1 MARRPFF
8 SGNYGSALGSFDT
21 AAKLIA
27 QAGQTQGQAMAN
39 IGAQV
44 GGMIEQYGLN
54 KQKKEELEN
63 KIRNRIRLDPS
74 LAQRLTMTGDEDF
87 DKKNFSDM
95 DKLSKGEL
103 GLKGL
108 RGLDSAMATVKEIDL
123 QKQQEEDRNIKTK
136 MSLALLNEQEDK
148 NELKDRLENQRKASK
163 NLVQEKAQGLL
174 NRLLN
179 LSGPERQKA
188 TSLLNPLQRK
198 MISEYQ
204 LIKQGNFD
212 PSDYMQSAEDALKM
226 KIDMTEFEKLKGEL
240 EDQDRERT
248 QAKEDERIKKDRYLA
263 LEGQLERIQKGLAEG
278 RLTRE
283 KLSPDDSYVLSQ
295 EDNIRLRLPLGERP
309 DVVEVLAE
317 RKEQEFKQEE
327 READK
332 LRFDAEKTLASD
344 PNVFQTRAG
353 FLRKDPDG
361 NVVRIGTPSEN
372 IGPVRLDKGEAI
384 IQQGRKAAEE
394 YDEKKEPLIAPT
406 AAGGDVKGMLQDL
419 TLYLAGKVGLSGK
432 EVDEAGLGIGLGL
445 EEREEQT
452 ARLTAI
458 NALIKPILV
467 NAVNSRGPVYTQKN
481 VDEDILANPKQDNP
495 TVLRRLNEYPRFLQE
510 SLTEAESVLRDPE
523 IKPGTETYEKAR
535 RIALSAPRL
544 LVVINASLGG
554 QINTEFSDP
563 SIDRILGGASDNQS
577 TKTIPVP
584 TNPMGSFSKEDL
596 LKKL

>member
-1 MARRPFF
+1 LLGIEKPKAPPESEEAKEARRLKKEMIAEQEEKQRRSSIELVQQEAKELVSNLLGL
-8 SGNYGSALGSFDT
+8 SGSERQEALTS
-21 AAKLIA
+21 
-27 QAGQTQGQAMAN
+27 
-39 IGAQV
+39 
-44 GGMIEQYGLN
+44 LN
-54 KQKKEELEN
+54 PKQKQM
-63 KIRNRIRLDPS
+63 IR
-74 LAQRLTMTGDEDF
+74 
-87 DKKNFSDM
+87 
-95 DKLSKGEL
+95 
-103 GLKGL
+103 
-108 RGLDSAMATVKEIDL
+108 
-123 QKQQEEDRNIKTK
+123 
-136 MSLALLNEQEDK
+136 
-148 NELKDRLENQRKASK
+148 
-163 NLVQEKAQGLL
+163 
-174 NRLLN
+174 
-179 LSGPERQKA
+179 
-188 TSLLNPLQRK
+188 
-198 MISEYQ
+198 EYQ
-204 LIKQGNFD
+204 LIEQGDID
-212 PSDYMQSAEDALKM
+212 PSNYMLSAEDVLKM
-226 KIDMTEFEKLKGEL
+226 EVDMLDLKKLQGEI
-240 EDQDRERT
+240 EDQDKERT
-248 QAKEDERIKKDRYLA
+248 DKEEEKTRKEREYAGLEVELSSIDQALNEGLITLDTLNPNQRY
-263 LEGQLERIQKGLAEG
+263 I
-278 RLTRE
+278 
-283 KLSPDDSYVLSQ
+283 LSQ
-295 EDNIRLRLPLGERP
+295 RDKILQRLPLDERP
-309 DVVEVLAE
+309 DAVEVLAE
-317 RKEQEFKQEE
+317 DKKREFEEKEQDANVRRFVDEE
-327 READK
+327 I
-332 LRFDAEKTLASD
+332 LTSD

-394 YDEKKEPLIAPT
+394 HDEKKEPLIVPT

-584 TNPMGSFSKEDL
+584 TTPMGSFSKEDL